1 MRFNEV
7 EENDRLEWL
16 IRKDGCM
23 HCSEPGCLKLV
34 LHQVQSSVCE
44 RYRGFPI

>member
-23 HCSEPGCLKLV
+23 HCSEPGCLKM
-34 LHQVQSSVCE
+34 SCTRRNYPICE